1 MKRTLQMVVLIGAAA
16 RLLAAGAS
24 GNAAVLMYASDVLG
38 APGAAVPL
46 SVVVE
51 GVSDAAAQGGP
62 AAGESVEFLLHAV
75 GGRRLADPAPI
86 GTATTNGLGRATL
99 VWSPAPWLVGE
110 DTGTFEVGA
119 RLERGGA
126 SVRQARM
133 EVVVPPADRPLLL
146 VKLDVTRSVQSDA
159 PGSAAEPVEGSGS
172 TVLLEL
178 AERNQLVYLSEVE
191 GRAAAEF
198 KAWMKRRGLPPGPVL
213 LLADDAAPTGPEE
226 RLAKRVR
233 ELVQANPRIAVGLG
247 ATAADARAFV
257 ANGLAAVIVP
267 ADLDAVGELPDGA
280 FATSS
285 WASAYAQLRQ
295 CEMSGELLRSL
306 GRGGEEA
313 REAERRLERL
323 GRAGAACVDRL
334 REDPELR
341 SAAIYMSGRLRGA
354 DGLLAVVDWSTSEG
368 VRDSLL
374 AAWRFGEPNLISR
387 LYVAPWERDADPI
400 PTYARWESL
409 GEPREL
415 GATGVVHTVRLTGED
430 GRSGAY
436 EITCARQP
444 DSTWRIQAVD
454 PAAGA
459 R

>member
-1 MKRTLQMVVLIGAAA
+1 
-16 RLLAAGAS
+16 
-24 GNAAVLMYASDVLG
+24 
-38 APGAAVPL
+38 
-46 SVVVE
+46 
-51 GVSDAAAQGGP
+51 
-62 AAGESVEFLLHAV
+62 
-75 GGRRLADPAPI
+75 
-86 GTATTNGLGRATL
+86 
-99 VWSPAPWLVGE
+99 
-110 DTGTFEVGA
+110 
-119 RLERGGA
+119 
-126 SVRQARM
+126 
-133 EVVVPPADRPLLL
+133 VVPPADRPLLL
-146 VKLDVTRSVQSDA
+146 VKLDATRPVPSDATRS
-159 PGSAAEPVEGSGS
+159 PAETVEGSGS
-172 TVLLEL
+172 TVLVEL
-178 AERNQLVYLSEVE
+178 AERNQLVYLTEIE

-198 KAWMKRRGLPPGPVL
+198 KAWMRRRGLPPGPLL
-213 LLADDAAPTGPEE
+213 LLADDTASTGAEE

-233 ELVQANPRIAVGLG
+233 ELVQANPRIVIGIG
-247 ATAADARAFV
+247 ATAADARAF
-257 ANGLAAVIVP
+257 AASGLAAVIVP
-267 ADLDAVGELPDGA
+267 PNPDAVGDLPDGA
-280 FATSS
+280 FVTSS
-285 WASAYAQLRQ
+285 WAAAYAHLRL
-295 CEMSGELLRSL
+295 CELSGELLRSL
-306 GRGGEEA
+306 GRGDEEA
-313 REAERRLERL
+313 REAERQLERL

-334 REDPELR
+334 REDPALR

-374 AAWRFGEPNLISR
+374 AAWRFGQPNLISR

-400 PTYARWESL
+400 PAYARWESL